1 MRAPL
6 SPLDL
11 FWFVALPYVAL
22 LLAIGGGIYR
32 YYRRR
37 FTYSSLSSQLLE
49 NRRLFWGSVSWHYG
63 IVIILLVHLL
73 AGLFPGAAAWLLGGP
88 VRLMVLEFTG
98 MALALYCLVGLLI
111 LIGRRWPNFSLPRV
125 TTSYMDGFLLFF
137 LLVQVVTG
145 LGISIFHRWGG
156 LWYLKTAVPWF
167 WSLARLH
174 PNPRTVAFLP
184 GFVQVHFVIGF
195 IVILLFPFTR
205 LVHLVKFPLPYLW
218 RPYQVVIWHRPRRAA
233 AAAPASG
240 STRAALP
247 SGAPAPQLETRRHS

>member
-1 MRAPL
+1 MNPV
-6 SPLDL
+6 SHLDI
-11 FWFVALPYVAL
+11 FWFVALPYAAL

-49 NRRLFWGSVSWHYG
+49 NRKLFWGSISWHWG
-63 IVIILLVHLL
+63 IVLILIAHLL
-73 AGLFPGAAAWLLGGP
+73 AGLFPFAASWLLGGP
-88 VRLMVLEFTG
+88 IRLMVLEFTG

-111 LIGRRWPNFSLPRV
+111 LIGRRWPSFSLPRA

-137 LLVQVVTG
+137 LIVQVITG
-145 LGISIFHRWGG
+145 LGVSMFHRWGG

-184 GFVQVHFVIGF
+184 GFVQIHFVIGF
-195 IVILLFPFTR
+195 MVIALFPFTR
-205 LVHLVKFPLPYLW
+205 LAHLVKFPVWYLW
-218 RPYQVVIWHRPRRAA
+218 RPYQVVQWYRPRRRAA
-233 AAAPASG
+233 AAPI
-240 STRAALP
+240 LP
-247 SGAPAPQLETRRHS
+247 SRAMPQAAAPPAEERRHS